1 MLVKTRSPAR
11 VRGSQVAQLSAVR
24 RYAVAATA
32 FGSFR
37 SPPIAALIQD
47 PSLDP
52 DPPPGVLHHIQAVL
66 PSLNSSTSF
75 GTHLAD
81 TLFSLDR
88 EFTFINHGAFGAAL
102 QPLQLEAEAWRQRSE
117 SGATYH
123 LCCERPQVVFQPERR
138 SFYVGR

>member
-1 MLVKTRSPAR
+1 MR

-24 RYAVAATA
+24 RYAAAATA

-52 DPPPGVLHHIQAVL
+52 DPPPGVLDHIQAVL

-102 QPLQLEAEAWRQRSE
+102 RPLQREAEAWRQRSE
-117 SGATYH
+117 S
-123 LCCERPQVVFQPERR
+123 QPLRFLDRELFPAVAR
-138 SFYVGR
+138 SVRAGQRELALISY